1 MEELDRM
8 QNSVMMLVI
17 GITSSYF
24 SRLLGCK
31 TEMLMMS
38 NIYITHLMEFLSLY
52 ITVSM
57 SSSVPESPLKTLLSV
72 IKYYCFFMMFT
83 KMNLYFTVF
92 SFMLMYIVTVIKNY
106 INYLIYKL
114 SHTDSKE
121 HTEHDLNFIDKLNKF
136 NEILIMTILATIVTG
151 FIMYF
156 IKQKKDH
163 SDNWSLLR
171 FIFGYTGC
179 VY

>member
-31 TEMLMMS
+31 TQMLMMS

-57 SSSVPESPLKTLLSV
+57 SSIEPESPLQTLISV

-83 KMNLYFTVF
+83 KMNLYFTVL
-92 SFMLMYIVTVIKNY
+92 SFVLMFIVTVIKNY
-106 INYLIYKL
+106 IKYLAYKL
-114 SHTDSKE
+114 SDEKE
-121 HTEHDLNFIDKLNKF
+121 NNKPDINFIAKLDKFK
-136 NEILIMTILATIVTG
+136 EILIMTILATIVTG

-179 VY
+179 VP